1 MKFNSG
7 YYLLIINGMMMMMM
21 MINNIRKT
29 NKESKYIFNIFPNMS
44 YFLYYMGDRE
54 GYFKFGDSSLRNYAK
69 ILPEFENKFPL
80 IKKNSSIILDAKP
93 EANMKVW
100 NKAQDYTTKL
110 IAQHFAEFQ
119 YFGEHQEWFKTTKVI
134 LNRMLL
140 IIQFYG
146 YSIDSNGKISGALS
160 NVKRF
165 VSDFEF
171 HIMLKEIIACS
182 NDNELDSE
190 NSLKG
195 SSLHISS
202 GRYLHGF

>member
-1 MKFNSG
+1 
-7 YYLLIINGMMMMMM
+7 
-21 MINNIRKT
+21 
-29 NKESKYIFNIFPNMS
+29 
-44 YFLYYMGDRE
+44 MGDRE
-54 GYFKFGDSSLRNYAK
+54 GFFKFGDSLLRNYAK

-110 IAQHFAEFQ
+110 IAQDFAEFQ

-134 LNRMLL
+134 LNRFVL
-140 IIQFYG
+140 IIKKYG
-146 YSIDSNGKISGALS
+146 YIIDSNGKILGNDVTNA
-160 NVKRF
+160 KHF

-171 HIMLKEIIACS
+171 HTMLKEIIACS
-182 NDNELDSE
+182 NDNDLGSE
-190 NSLKG
+190 TSLKG

-202 GRYLHGF
+202 GRYVFTWFLTI